1 MLTVAFLAFN
11 HSFGLMF
18 IFFGRCAAPRQFG
31 AVTPTQPKFP
41 EGEVKG
47 SQEGFQC
54 LSQFGAVTPAQ
65 PNSFGLMFFFFG
77 APLPNQ
83 LPMTSSSSFKA
94 AAVAAAS
101 QSPCHACT
109 CFVAGALKEASFVA

>member
-31 AVTPTQPKFP
+31 AVTPT
-41 EGEVKG
+41 
-47 SQEGFQC
+47 
-54 LSQFGAVTPAQ
+54 Q